1 MRPFKIRT
9 IRSEVKTVKTYV
21 PSDTPSPVGFNT
33 ERYIDYTNFQDGYV
47 MVYDEVRNRYHFV
60 NPDDI
65 LNDSLTKPPVPEVFF
80 DEITKEFN
88 DIVDID
94 LGEY

>member
-1 MRPFKIRT
+1 MRPFKIRA
-9 IRSEVKTVKTYV
+9 IRSDVKIVKTYV
-21 PSDTPSPVGFNT
+21 PSDSPSPVGIST

-47 MVYDEVRNRYHFV
+47 MVYDVARNRYHFV
-60 NPDDI
+60 NPDVI
-65 LNDSLTKPPVPEVFF
+65 LNDSFSKPPIPEVFS

-88 DIVDID
+88 DLVDID

>member
-9 IRSEVKTVKTYV
+9 IRSETKVVKTYV
-21 PSDTPSPVGFNT
+21 PTDTPSPVGFNT
-33 ERYIDYTNFQDGYV
+33 ERYIDYTDFRDGYV
-47 MVYDEVRNRYHFV
+47 MVYDASRNRYHFV
-60 NPDDI
+60 NPDVI
-65 LNDSLTKPPVPEVFF
+65 LNDSFSNPPVPEVFS

-88 DIVDID
+88 DLVDID